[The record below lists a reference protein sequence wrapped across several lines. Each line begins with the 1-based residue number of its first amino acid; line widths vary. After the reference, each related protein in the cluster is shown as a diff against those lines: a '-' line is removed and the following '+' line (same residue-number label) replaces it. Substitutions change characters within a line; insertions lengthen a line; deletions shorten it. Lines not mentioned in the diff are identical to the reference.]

1 MKTRNATSTRMFEI
15 MEQQEPVNTSD
26 VNTAK
31 KKKTQ
36 NNGEMTSQQIHLWSD
51 NQHDDPLIKK
61 Q

>member
-1 MKTRNATSTRMFEI
+1 MFEI

-31 KKKTQ
+31 KKKPQ